1 MYQLQEEQIEQVID
15 LGVQRRGDVT
25 ESYLV
30 GLGAQLGYALN
41 QLMVGAA
48 GTMKVRGTR
57 SEIDSFTKALGSE
70 KRYLDA
76 YIANGLDDPRTLRNK
91 QRLSKA
97 ALDFEKTTGL
107 KWPFK

>member
-15 LGVQRRGDVT
+15 LGVQRRGDVN

-76 YIANGLDDPRTLRNK
+76 YIANGLDDGI
-91 QRLSKA
+91 A
-97 ALDFEKTTGL
+97 AAKKRMFEARANYVAEQAVKRQ
-107 KWPFK
+107 KI